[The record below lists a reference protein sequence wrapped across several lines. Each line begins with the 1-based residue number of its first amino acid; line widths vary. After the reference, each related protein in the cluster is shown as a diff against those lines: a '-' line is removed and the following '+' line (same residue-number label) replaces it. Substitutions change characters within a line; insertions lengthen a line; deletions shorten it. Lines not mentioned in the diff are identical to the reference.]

1 MYTRLIKSSA
11 HRTRPRL
18 RHVVVAAL
26 LFSLVA
32 CSGSPESDS
41 GSPDSSAAPAG
52 PARNLIIARGMD
64 TTTLDPERMWCDTCM
79 IILKATYEQMINVDP
94 NDVSNLLPGLA
105 ESWEVNANSTEFTF
119 HLNPKATFADGT
131 PVTSADVKWS
141 WERIANIKAGA
152 SFMTTGLVVVEAPD
166 PLTAIAKFKSP
177 NAPFLSIA
185 AAAMGMSIVNSK
197 MASSQGLA
205 KSGPGADLD
214 KAATWF
220 DKGNSAGSGI
230 YTITDYKARES
241 ITLTRNENYWGEK
254 AKYPSITIKNIAEAS
269 TQLQMLQQGDVDIA
283 MNIGFD
289 SLSQLQGDPN
299 IVAEPIDSFNFIYLN
314 LAPWADGGKDLTDVK
329 VRQAIR
335 LAIDYDALLQNT
347 LAGHGRLQ
355 ATNIPNGLPGTEGL
369 ELPSQD
375 ITKAKELM
383 AAAGKSGGF
392 TIEGQFA
399 DANVYGVQM
408 TTMYQQIQQDLKKI
422 NITLKLVPIASAKYA
437 DVYLAKKIAFGNVYF
452 APDYMD
458 ASEYITYFARVPGSN
473 RGGWAPTGVTSA
485 DDDATQT
492 ATLAKALAIRD
503 SVERGKLYK
512 EIGQA
517 MIDDAYSIALLNPQA
532 LFAHQ
537 KDIGG
542 IGLSPCCVLDVTLL
556 K

>member
-1 MYTRLIKSSA
+1 MYSQLKKSTDHKTRS
-11 HRTRPRL
+11 RL
-18 RHVVVAAL
+18 APVAVLAL

-32 CSGSPESDS
+32 CSGNSGSDS
-41 GSPDSSAAPAG
+41 ESPDTSAAAAG
-52 PARNLIIARGMD
+52 PARDLIIARAVD
-64 TTTLDPERMWCDTCM
+64 ITTLDPERMWCDTCM

-105 ESWEVNANSTEFTF
+105 ERWEVNDTSTEFTF

-141 WERIANIKAGA
+141 WERILNIKAGA
-152 SFMTTGLVVVEAPD
+152 SFMPTGLLVVETPD
-166 PLTAIAKFKSP
+166 PLTAIAKFKAP

-185 AAAMGMSIVNSK
+185 AAAMGMSIINSK
-197 MASSQGLA
+197 MATELGLA

-214 KAATWF
+214 KAAAWF

-241 ITLTRNENYWGEK
+241 ITLTRNENYWGTK
-254 AKYPSITIKNIAEAS
+254 AKYPSITIKNVAEAS
-269 TQLQMLQQGDVDIA
+269 TQLQMLQQGDIDIA
-283 MNIGFD
+283 MNIAFD
-289 SLSQLQGDPN
+289 SLTQLQGDSN
-299 IVAEPIDSFNFIYLN
+299 IVAEPIESFNFIYLN
-314 LAPWADGGKDLTDVK
+314 LAPWAAGGKDLTDVK

-335 LAIDYDALLQNT
+335 LAIDYNGLLQNT
-347 LAGHGRLQ
+347 LAGYGRLQ

-369 ELPSQD
+369 ELPAQD
-375 ITKAKELM
+375 IAKAKELM
-383 AAAGKSGGF
+383 TAAGKADGF
-392 TIEGQFA
+392 TIDAQFA
-399 DANVYGVQM
+399 DANIYGVQM

-422 NITLKLVPIASAKYA
+422 NITLNLVPIASAKYA

-473 RGGWAPTGVTSA
+473 RGGWAPTGVTAA
-485 DDDATQT
+485 DDDAAQA
-492 ATLAKALAIRD
+492 ATLAKALAITD
-503 SVERGKLYK
+503 VTERGKLYK
-512 EIGQA
+512 EVGQA
-517 MIDDAYSIALLNPQA
+517 MIDDAYSIPLLNPDV

-537 KDIGG
+537 KDIAG